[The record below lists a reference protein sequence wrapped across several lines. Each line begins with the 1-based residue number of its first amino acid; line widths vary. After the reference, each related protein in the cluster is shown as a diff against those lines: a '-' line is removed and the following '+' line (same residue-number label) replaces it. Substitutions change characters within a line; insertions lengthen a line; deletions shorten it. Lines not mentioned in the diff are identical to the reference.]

1 MRQKSTIL
9 MIASIFAMVFVLGFL
24 SAAAIAFTN
33 VAGTAASVE
42 TGNSGSG
49 SVSFN
54 VQFKVNETAGEII
67 NNNWNVT
74 AIGLSPSS
82 IIFTDTSTGL
92 TFTSSVSLT
101 PFMLTN
107 LTTDPNP
114 SVLKSVLITVPQSQ
128 VAGTYTGTL
137 SISGTPVDNL
147 GASQSIISTSLPLS
161 VSVSNPNFCSSL
173 ASSSA
178 NLDLNVDIANKG
190 NGEDNEWL
198 PLDNIEIEVEFDN
211 NRASANG
218 AYDLNDLTF
227 ELGIFSSTGQNVA
240 GDMIWTSEDAEKF
253 EFGDVEEG
261 DDAKHVFEFRVNPA
275 EFSADGNYKVKVK
288 AYPSG
293 GESANCVDYSAD
305 LTSFGPSKYF
315 ADISINLPSDD
326 EAVVVDETT
335 LPLPAVAQ
343 CEDEVTFSA
352 NIWNIGDKDFEDQ
365 IKITLFNSEL
375 GVSENK
381 TIVGDLGQGEVTQVT
396 FTFKIP
402 AGVSEKIY
410 NLDMRT
416 YYDWNADKSKYD
428 EVSKDTFIF
437 PLTVSGNCVPPQLT
451 ISASLESGGKA
462 GEPLVVK
469 STITNT
475 GKEKTD
481 YTFAVSGYSDW
492 ALNAKVN
499 NTLTL
504 AAGQSGDIW
513 ITLDVDKKISG
524 DQTFNIEASSEGKLL
539 KTQPVQVGIEGK
551 QGFNIS
557 DSDSLVAILIALI
570 SAIVIAIIIVLI
582 VKASRK

>member
-1 MRQKSTIL
+1 MRQKNAIL

-24 SAAAIAFTN
+24 SAAAAIAFTN

-82 IIFTDTSTGL
+82 IIFTDTSTGS

-114 SVLKSVLITVPQSQ
+114 SALKSVLITIPQSQ

-147 GASQSIISTSLPLS
+147 GAVQPVVSASLPLS

-190 NGEDNEWL
+190 NGDDNEWL

-261 DDAKHVFEFRVNPA
+261 DDAKHVFEFKFLR
-275 EFSADGNYKVKVK
+275 
-288 AYPSG
+288 
-293 GESANCVDYSAD
+293 
-305 LTSFGPSKYF
+305 
-315 ADISINLPSDD
+315 
-326 EAVVVDETT
+326 
-335 LPLPAVAQ
+335 
-343 CEDEVTFSA
+343 
-352 NIWNIGDKDFEDQ
+352 
-365 IKITLFNSEL
+365 
-375 GVSENK
+375 
-381 TIVGDLGQGEVTQVT
+381 
-396 FTFKIP
+396 
-402 AGVSEKIY
+402 
-410 NLDMRT
+410 
-416 YYDWNADKSKYD
+416 
-428 EVSKDTFIF
+428 IF
-437 PLTVSGNCVPPQLT
+437 
-451 ISASLESGGKA
+451 
-462 GEPLVVK
+462 
-469 STITNT
+469 
-475 GKEKTD
+475 
-481 YTFAVSGYSDW
+481 
-492 ALNAKVN
+492 
-499 NTLTL
+499 
-504 AAGQSGDIW
+504 
-513 ITLDVDKKISG
+513 
-524 DQTFNIEASSEGKLL
+524 
-539 KTQPVQVGIEGK
+539 
-551 QGFNIS
+551 
-557 DSDSLVAILIALI
+557 
-570 SAIVIAIIIVLI
+570 
-582 VKASRK
+582 